1 MNIQISSRNERFN
14 RRLLNRLLCVPS
26 VPMCQHF
33 IFTCQRA
40 KDVPFFKLAYQ
51 RTKRRANF
59 STVFKR
65 KNFLLWL
72 TFTNFK
78 NVQAILENLSRETK
92 NLNFD
97 ICLFLL
103 TCYKSCFSY
112 LSCTSQILL
121 KKHASYKMITKLLQ
135 EQQYSKTQ
143 SHHKK
148 RKETRSQ

>member
-103 TCYKSCFSY
+103 TCYKSYFFTYHAQSP
-112 LSCTSQILL
+112 L
-121 KKHASYKMITKLLQ
+121 KKHTSWKMITKLLQ
-135 EQQYSKTQ
+135 EQQYSKT
-143 SHHKK
+143 K
-148 RKETRSQ
+148 